1 MIRVLVSAKSAIE
14 QAGLESI
21 LRTGSD
27 FEIAASTIRQRDL
40 LAVVR
45 GAEADL
51 ILVDDPD
58 ASVTR
63 LLAVPSGQAFAPPLV
78 VLVESASRA
87 EILRLLQSGVHG
99 LLLRDSDPQEILAAL
114 RAAHDGLAVV
124 SPEILDVLLPVQHE
138 LSDAEEFQPAEPLTA
153 RESEVLALLAA
164 GAGNKE
170 IAAKLHIS
178 EHTAKFHVSSILSKL
193 GAASRTEAV
202 TRGYRHGLI
211 LI

>member
-21 LRTGSD
+21 VRTGPD
-27 FEIAASTIRQRDL
+27 FEISVASRPREILTAAR
-40 LAVVR
+40 
-45 GAEADL
+45 EADPDV
-51 ILVDDPD
+51 ILVDSPGV
-58 ASVTR
+58 SLIR
-63 LLAVPSGQAFAPPLV
+63 QLAELAPQTFAPPV
-78 VLVESASRA
+78 VGLIEQAART
-87 EILRLLQSGVHG
+87 EISRLLQSGVRG
-99 LLLRDSDPQEILAAL
+99 LLTRDSEPQEILAAL
-114 RAAHDGLAVV
+114 RAVHDGLAVV

-138 LSDAEEFQPAEPLTA
+138 LGDAEELPPVEALTA
-153 RESEVLALLAA
+153 RESEVLGLLAA

-202 TRGYRHGLI
+202 TRGYRQGLI